1 MMVRRLPV
9 APRPRRDE
17 LLSSWLARVACR
29 YGLSAQ
35 QLVDQLAA
43 EDECSSPPLPIDDF
57 APAAEQVLQWA
68 QACGV
73 DPERLHRLSLRRRYP
88 RRPRSWYLSRGPQWA
103 PSAAAGSASVCVGC
117 FDADRAAGRDAWLR
131 TGWMLAERC
140 ICPVHGQM
148 LHDRCVKCHR
158 RLSVTFRMR
167 EGYARPICSQCGQL
181 LADRA
186 GEGAPRRDIALVA
199 TALAMQE
206 RMTVSVDRANL
217 ERERIEM
224 ALATLWAP
232 LDRPTAARPVL
243 ALWFNEAGWRCPYDV
258 RHAVG
263 AKTPL
268 GQLPVRWR
276 FLALLILND
285 VFGAGP
291 RVDGAIPAA
300 AAHLARRAAP
310 RRPRTVTRP
319 PQPKPADRIL
329 LRASDE
335 YGRLARQILAHPR
348 WIAAD
353 RLPERKRDRVRAQMM
368 DAALAGNLPATAGLS
383 PAGKVTTGEI

>member
-9 APRPRRDE
+9 APRPCHDE

-35 QLVDQLAA
+35 ELVDHFTA
-43 EDECSSPPLPIDDF
+43 EDECSSPPPPIDDF
-57 APAAEQVLQWA
+57 APAAEQVRQWA

-73 DPERLHRLSLRRRYP
+73 DPERLRRLALSRRYP
-88 RRPRSWYLSRGPQWA
+88 RRPRSWYLNRGPQWSTSVAAVSA
-103 PSAAAGSASVCVGC
+103 PVCVGC

-131 TGWMLAERC
+131 TGWRFAERC
-140 ICPVHGQM
+140 ICPVHGQL

-167 EGYARPICSQCGQL
+167 AGNARPVCGRCGQL
-181 LADRA
+181 LAGRA
-186 GEGAPRRDIALVA
+186 GEGARQRDVALVA
-199 TALAMQE
+199 TGLATQQRITAGVNRACPE
-206 RMTVSVDRANL
+206 RDQL
-217 ERERIEM
+217 EK

-232 LDRPTAARPVL
+232 LDRPASARPAL
-243 ALWFNEAGWRCPYDV
+243 TLWFNEAGWRCPYEA

-263 AKTPL
+263 AETPL

-276 FLALLILND
+276 FLTLLVLDD
-285 VFGAGP
+285 VFGTEP
-291 RVDGAIPAA
+291 RVDGAIPTA

-310 RRPRTVTRP
+310 RRPRGMTRP

-329 LRASDE
+329 LRSSDE
-335 YGRLARQILAHPR
+335 YERLARQILAHPR

-353 RLPERKRDRVRAQMM
+353 RLPERKRDRVRMRLM
-368 DAALAGNLPATAGLS
+368 DAALAGDLPATAGLS